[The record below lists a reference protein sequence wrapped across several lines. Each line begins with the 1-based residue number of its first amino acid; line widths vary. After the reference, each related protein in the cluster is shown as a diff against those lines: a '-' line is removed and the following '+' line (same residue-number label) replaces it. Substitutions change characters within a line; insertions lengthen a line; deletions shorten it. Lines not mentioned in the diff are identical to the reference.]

1 MKHAKA
7 MYMPKHAKA
16 HGSIKYA
23 KATYMLPVG
32 AHDAEPIPLK
42 ESKDHKLFKYYTY
55 GT

>member
-7 MYMPKHAKA
+7 TYVLKHAKA
-16 HGSIKYA
+16 HGSIKHA
-23 KATYMLPVG
+23 KATYTLPAG
-32 AHDAEPIPLK
+32 HDAEPIPLK